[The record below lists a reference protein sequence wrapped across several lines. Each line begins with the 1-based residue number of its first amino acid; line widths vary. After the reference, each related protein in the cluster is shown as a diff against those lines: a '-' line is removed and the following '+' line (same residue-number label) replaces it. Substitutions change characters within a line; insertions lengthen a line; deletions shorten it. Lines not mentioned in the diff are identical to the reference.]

1 MIVTGLDSVGLSRL
15 PSEVLTASFRGVVAL
30 TFGAAA
36 GALGAGA
43 GVFGVPGT
51 GVAANLGVRLM
62 VEGVPVAR
70 EVAFRGALGAV
81 VLLAAVG
88 VRVAGDDV
96 VFSRD

>member
-1 MIVTGLDSVGLSRL
+1 MGLSRL

-36 GALGAGA
+36 GTLGAVA
-43 GVFGVPGT
+43 GVFGV
-51 GVAANLGVRLM
+51 RLM
-62 VEGVPVAR
+62 VVGVPVAR
-70 EVAFRGALGAV
+70 GVAFRGALGAV